1 MLLHQ
6 QWRSNKVV
14 SDQYVTSSYTNY
26 IQSIKN
32 NISLNIDSWNF
43 KSDHSYM
50 SIVTNV
56 TKNVGVRYLNEI
68 LLRFNEVF
76 TQNKNF
82 IIDICNK
89 NDTIGKPLKHTFNN
103 FTTCEPSDLR
113 YILHSFLILEYMK
126 KNNMNDIDII
136 EIGGGYGGLCYF
148 LNNLS
153 SLFDITIKSYTILDL
168 LLASQLQQKYLDNF
182 NIKNVK
188 CYQLDNLNNL
198 NKNSFLISNY
208 AFSEISID
216 IQKQYIKNVINP
228 YVNNGFVLW
237 NHMPLY
243 QFINKKLNV
252 EIAKRVPLE
261 KIIKETEMPS
271 LTDFI
276 FSKDN
281 DYVEEVCVYF

>member
-1 MLLHQ
+1 MLVHN
-6 QWRSNKVV
+6 QWCNDKVISN
-14 SDQYVTSSYTNY
+14 QYINSSYVNY
-26 IQSIKN
+26 IQSIER
-32 NISLNIDSWNF
+32 NINLNSDSWTF
-43 KSDHSYM
+43 KSEPQYM

-56 TKNVGVRYLNEI
+56 TKFVGDRYLNEI

-76 TQNKNF
+76 TINKKF

-89 NDTIGKPLKHTFNN
+89 NDTIGKPLKQLFDN
-103 FTTCEPSDLR
+103 FSTCEATNLR
-113 YILHSFLILEYMK
+113 YILHSFLILDYMK

-148 LNNLS
+148 LNKFS
-153 SLFDITIKSYTILDL
+153 SLFDITIKSYTMLDL

-182 NIKNVK
+182 DIKNVK
-188 CYQLDNLNNL
+188 CYQLDNLDNL

-208 AFSEISID
+208 AFSEISVD
-216 IQKQYIKNVINP
+216 IQKQYINNVINP
-228 YVNNGFVLW
+228 YIKNGFVLW

-261 KIIKETEMPS
+261 KIIKETNMPS
-271 LTDFI
+271 LNDFN